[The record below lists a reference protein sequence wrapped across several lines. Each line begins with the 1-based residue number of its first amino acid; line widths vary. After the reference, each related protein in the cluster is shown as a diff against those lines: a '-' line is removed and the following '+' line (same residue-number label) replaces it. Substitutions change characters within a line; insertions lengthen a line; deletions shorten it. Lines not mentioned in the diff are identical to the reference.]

1 MNTKPIAPNR
11 VVVFALAAIVVVG
24 VGIFYT
30 FTRGNDRDDATHDVI
45 LVTPRDAATVASLRS
60 RFRWQSMPAAT
71 AYRML
76 VYEVNRTTVWSA
88 LIRDTSL
95 IIPAAVELQ
104 RGRTYLWRVEA
115 IFPDET
121 TKDSELR
128 AFTLSQ

>member
-1 MNTKPIAPNR
+1 MNTKPGAHNR
-11 VVVFALAAIVVVG
+11 AVVYALAAVVVVG

-30 FTRGNDRDDATHDVI
+30 FTQGNDKDDATHEVI
-45 LVTPRDAATVASLRS
+45 LVTPRDAATLASLRS
-60 RFRWQSMPAAT
+60 RFRWQSMSTAT

-76 VYEVNRTTVWSA
+76 VYEVNRTPVWSA

-95 IIPAAVELQ
+95 VIPVSVELQ